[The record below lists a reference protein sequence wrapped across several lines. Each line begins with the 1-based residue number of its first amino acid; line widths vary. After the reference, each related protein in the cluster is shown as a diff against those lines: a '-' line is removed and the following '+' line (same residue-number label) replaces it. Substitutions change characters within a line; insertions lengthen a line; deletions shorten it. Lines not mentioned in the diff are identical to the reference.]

1 MKPITER
8 DKKLGRF
15 SLEVCLKRQKFLVHG
30 FEAKTLKHIPKLLYV
45 ICERL
50 VRLSDSNRYCTACLN
65 LNCSL
70 VVSTFSSARGNNLLI
85 R

>member
-50 VRLSDSNRYCTACLN
+50 VRLSDSNRYLLHICWTPCLN
-65 LNCSL
+65 INCSIF
-70 VVSTFSSARGNNLLI
+70 VSTDFTDFC
-85 R
+85 

>member
-1 MKPITER
+1 MCIICSMKPITER

-50 VRLSDSNRYCTACLN
+50 VRLSDSNRYYTN
-65 LNCSL
+65 D
-70 VVSTFSSARGNNLLI
+70 STVI
-85 R
+85 VH

>member
-50 VRLSDSNRYCTACLN
+50 VRLSDSNRYYTKL
-65 LNCSL
+65 
-70 VVSTFSSARGNNLLI
+70 
-85 R
+85 